1 MPYYFSLRKDS
12 AVLSSSNKFANFSCV
27 LSKAAE
33 EKRLEVYMNGY
44 MLKPH
49 LAKKFI
55 SEMEKG
61 GLLASRER
69 AGKAR
74 NIPLSRYGI
83 LSLESPGRKGRKSLT
98 FKRH

>member
-69 AGKAR
+69 ELER
-74 NIPLSRYGI
+74 PGI
-83 LSLESPGRKGRKSLT
+83 Y
-98 FKRH
+98 H

>member
-1 MPYYFSLRKDS
+1 MSYCFSLRKDS
-12 AVLSSSNKFANFSCV
+12 AVLSSSNKFAIFSCV

-33 EKRLEVYMNGY
+33 EKRLGVYMNSY

-74 NIPLSRYGI
+74 NMPLSHHGI
-83 LSLESPGRKGRKSLT
+83 LSLESPGRRGRKSLT
-98 FKRH
+98 FIRH